1 MSEPRRLNTGDAHNV
16 YHAGDAQRS
25 AATEQQQYEE
35 ARRRAREAAAA
46 GGRRTRSFNRVQP
59 SDLDRYRATQA
70 AQPAQPAPSRTVH
83 TSGRTLNA
91 GRTAGAQRQAQQA
104 AQQAAQASR
113 SAQPAAQPAHRTVHR
128 AGQPAPRTAP
138 AAQPAASQ
146 PTMAQRQ
153 AMALQ
158 RQAAAKQNAAG
169 ARAQVQHL
177 DLSKAQSERAAFDFD
192 SEAADFKTAQP
203 AAEAAAKAAAGSAGA
218 KSGAAGKTTYR
229 GGGGAGGGQP
239 PKGPGKNGKGSK
251 GDKGAG
257 PYNGKGKKKR
267 KRSWWKVLL
276 GTFLALV
283 LIFGGTIAF
292 ILHSIAPETGGA
304 TLDRIFNTPQEYS
317 GKELNFLMVGVDRTG
332 EGDEVSADGT
342 NDGNTDMI
350 LYVHFNNET
359 GELKMLQI
367 PRDTMVTTDRS
378 VSGNYRLNNVARTQ
392 GDGNLN
398 VNALC
403 EQVATMYKVPIDG
416 YVMIHLEMLTQLVD
430 TFGGIELYVP
440 QDIDYTQVKDGG
452 SSVIH
457 QGYQTLDGAAVE
469 FLLRARKVYVD
480 GDIGRLN
487 MQRQF
492 YAALFR
498 KIKDIGNIWDVAKL
512 APAVLGY
519 METSLPI
526 TDLVSFAVSV
536 LNIDSSKIMICQM
549 PVYSGAPYYNDQA
562 VVYPARQQDADLL
575 NQYFRENTGPV
586 DASELEL
593 CDSVSEIGFD
603 LSGYTPTEPNVQ
615 FMGSLM
621 EEQAEAQADPNM
633 NLDGSDAVTYVDP
646 TPDPS
651 AASESTEGDAAST
664 EATDDAA

>member
-1 MSEPRRLNTGDAHNV
+1 MSEPRKLNTGDAHNV
-16 YHAGDAQRS
+16 YHAGEAQRS

-46 GGRRTRSFNRVQP
+46 GGRRTRSFNRVQS
-59 SDLDRYRATQA
+59 SDVEKYRA
-70 AQPAQPAPSRTVH
+70 AQTGASAPRTVH
-83 TSGRTLNA
+83 TAGRTLNT
-91 GRTAGAQRQAQQA
+91 GHTAGAPRTVHTPA
-104 AQQAAQASR
+104 AQQPARQAPR
-113 SAQPAAQPAHRTVHR
+113 PAQPVQ
-128 AGQPAPRTAP
+128 RTAP
-138 AAQPAASQ
+138 AAQPAARTAAPRRASAAQ
-146 PTMAQRQ
+146 PAQQPAQQELTMAQRQ
-153 AMALQ
+153 ALALQ

-169 ARAQVQHL
+169 ARARVQHL
-177 DLSKAQSERAAFDFD
+177 DLNQVQSERAAFDFN
-192 SEAADFKTAQP
+192 SEAADFKAEQP
-203 AAEAAAKAAAGSAGA
+203 AAQASAKAAAGGA
-218 KSGAAGKTTYR
+218 AKGAAGKTTYR
-229 GGGGAGGGQP
+229 SGGGASGGKP
-239 PKGPGKNGKGSK
+239 PKGPGKNGKG
-251 GDKGAG
+251 GKGAG

-267 KRSWWKVLL
+267 KRTWWKVLL

-292 ILHSIAPETGGA
+292 ILHSIAPETGGT
-304 TLDRIFNTPQEYS
+304 TLDRIFNTPQEYA

-332 EGDEVSADGT
+332 EGSEVSADGT

-378 VSGNYRLNNVARTQ
+378 VSGNYRINNVARTQ

-403 EQVATMYKVPIDG
+403 EQVATMYKLPVDG

-440 QDIDYTQVKDGG
+440 QDIDYTQVADGG

-457 QGYQTLDGAAVE
+457 EGYQTLDGAAVE
-469 FLLRARKVYVD
+469 FLLRARKVYAD

-549 PVYSGAPYYNDQA
+549 PVYSGAPYYNGQS

-603 LSGYTPTEPNVQ
+603 LSGYTATDPNVQ
-615 FMGSLM
+615 YMGSLM
-621 EEQAEAQADPNM
+621 DEQAAAQADPDQ
-633 NLDGSDAVTYVDP
+633 NLDGSNAVTYVDP
-646 TPDPS
+646 TPDPN
-651 AASESTEGDAAST
+651 AASEGTDGEEAASSET
-664 EATDDAA
+664 TDDAA